1 MSNAI
6 ESAKLPATVS
16 TPTRRKGLSLRA
28 REELIAYLLISP
40 WIIGFLVF
48 TLGALIFSLVIS
60 FYNTDLMSPAKF
72 IGLGNYKEMF
82 TDDELFWKALKV
94 TSLYTLGV
102 VPLQIIFGLFV
113 ALLLNQKIRGIG
125 IWRTVFYLP
134 SVVSGVAVAMIWIW
148 FFQPDFGLVNGV
160 LVQWGVKDPPRWMFS
175 ESWALPMLI
184 ITSVWSIGP
193 GMLIFLAGLQSI
205 PLEMYEAAQLDGA
218 NGWRQFTNITIPM
231 LSPQILFNSIMGII
245 GSYQVFTASFIITNG
260 GPNNATLTM
269 VLYLY
274 QRGFLTARFG
284 YAAALAWVLF
294 LIILVFTLFTLRSS
308 RSSVF
313 YGG

>member
-6 ESAKLPATVS
+6 ESVPLPTTS
-16 TPTRRKGLSLRA
+16 TPARRKGLSLRA

-40 WIIGFLVF
+40 WIIGFLIF

-72 IGLGNYKEMF
+72 IGLGNYHEMLF
-82 TDDELFWKALKV
+82 EDELFWQALKV

-102 VPLQIIFGLFV
+102 VPIHILLGLGV
-113 ALLLNQKIRGIG
+113 ALLLNQKVRAIG
-125 IWRTVFYLP
+125 FWRTVFYLP

-148 FFQPDFGLVNGV
+148 FFQPDLGLFNALLAKVGIA
-160 LVQWGVKDPPRWMFS
+160 GPRWLFS
-175 ESWALPMLI
+175 EKWALPSLI
-184 ITSVWSIGP
+184 ITSIWGIGP

-205 PLEMYEAAQLDGA
+205 PKEMYEAAQLDGA
-218 NGWRQFTNITIPM
+218 NTWRQFTHVTIP
-231 LSPQILFNSIMGII
+231 LISPQILFNSIMGII
-245 GSYQVFTASFIITNG
+245 GSYQVFTGSFVMTQG

-274 QRGFLTARFG
+274 QRGFLMARFG
-284 YAAALAWVLF
+284 YAAALAWMLF
-294 LIILVFTLFTLRSS
+294 LIIMVFTLFTLRSS

-313 YGG
+313 YES